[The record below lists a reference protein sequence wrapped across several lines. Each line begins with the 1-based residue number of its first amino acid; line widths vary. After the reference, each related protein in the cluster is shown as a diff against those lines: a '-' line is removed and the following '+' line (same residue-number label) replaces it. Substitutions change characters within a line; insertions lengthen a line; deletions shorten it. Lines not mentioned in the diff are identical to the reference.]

1 MASFPPNSVTITT
14 QITVMKFVVT
24 AKKKVGT
31 KSVIRNAP
39 TEYRQPVCTEILE
52 FPYNRLVATLIEI
65 PATTDTFP
73 LTTDFLKIRQSDITY
88 YRHHTDLLPTKYRL
102 FQKN

>member
-1 MASFPPNSVTITT
+1 MGRYKKEYTANEIASN
-14 QITVMKFVVT
+14 T

-31 KSVIRNAP
+31 KSVIRKAP

>member
-1 MASFPPNSVTITT
+1 MVVPRAKTLNTT
-14 QITVMKFVVT
+14 NDAIQKKDNT

-31 KSVIRNAP
+31 KSVIRKAP

-52 FPYNRLVATLIEI
+52 FPYNRLLATLIEI

>member
-1 MASFPPNSVTITT
+1 MGYPRR
-14 QITVMKFVVT
+14 MKTERQKFIHILT

-31 KSVIRNAP
+31 KSVIRNTP

>member
-1 MASFPPNSVTITT
+1 MIGHT
-14 QITVMKFVVT
+14 QIICMLSRSFKSFEGTT

-52 FPYNRLVATLIEI
+52 FPYNRLLATLIEI

-73 LTTDFLKIRQSDITY
+73 LTTDFLKIRQSDVTY